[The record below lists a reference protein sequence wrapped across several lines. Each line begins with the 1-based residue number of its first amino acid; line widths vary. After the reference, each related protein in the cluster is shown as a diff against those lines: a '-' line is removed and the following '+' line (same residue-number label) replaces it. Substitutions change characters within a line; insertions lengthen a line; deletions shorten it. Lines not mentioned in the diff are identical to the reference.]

1 MKKMNTNKTNAVEFC
16 LNKFVSN
23 RMVDIWLA
31 IILTLGLAIIIF
43 PILIWLIY
51 RYIKGKKRIA
61 VLKAQMY
68 NDPSFL
74 NKVYAA
80 ETFNSIVIDLNG
92 TSIEIPQLYI
102 WFSKYS
108 KKELVRIINNNN

>member
-1 MKKMNTNKTNAVEFC
+1 MM
-16 LNKFVSN
+16 
-23 RMVDIWLA
+23 DIWLT
-31 IILTLGLAIIIF
+31 IILTIGLAVIIF

-51 RYIKGKKRIA
+51 RYIKAKKRME

-74 NKVYAA
+74 SKVYAA
-80 ETFNSIVIDLNG
+80 KTFNSIAIDING

-108 KKELVRIINNNN
+108 KKELVRILNNNN